1 MQADETTTDGML
13 VTRFTVGTAS
23 FGLDARLVLEVVKV
37 GDLTRV
43 HNAPAEVLGIRN
55 LRGRIVTVVDMAM
68 HLKLGKVNPD
78 AENRL
83 LIMEHQGEP
92 YGFLVDTVS
101 DATAMP
107 EDAMETP
114 PASLAPALRRRLLGV
129 WRQGAQLTAIL
140 NSEALFQWNEE

>member
-107 EDAMETP
+107 EDALENP

-140 NSEALFQWNEE
+140 NPEALFQWNEE